1 MLQRS
6 ALRNIPLR
14 LQLAYGAAKNPLEL
28 WQNAAWRKLER
39 ELLKS
44 ALTRLVAI
52 HPIMQVTR
60 YARNHDSSLIAEE
73 GSPAC

>member
-28 WQNAAWRKLER
+28 WQNAALRKLER
-39 ELLKS
+39 ELPKS
-44 ALTRLVAI
+44 ALARLVAM
-52 HPIMQVTR
+52 HHAGHQQR
-60 YARNHDSSLIAEE
+60 
-73 GSPAC
+73 